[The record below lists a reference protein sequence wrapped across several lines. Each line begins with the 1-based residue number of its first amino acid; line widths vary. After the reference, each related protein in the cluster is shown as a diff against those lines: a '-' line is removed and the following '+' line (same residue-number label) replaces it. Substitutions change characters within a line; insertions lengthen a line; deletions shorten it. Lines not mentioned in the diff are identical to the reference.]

1 MPRIPPVPHNITN
14 LISQAQAIRDA
25 IAIAMENDP
34 AVFITGES
42 VTDPR
47 GTFGT
52 TIDLVERFGKERVFD
67 APLSENCVTGMCI
80 GAALSG
86 MRPVLV
92 FSRIEFVMLAMDQIV
107 NNASRWQSI
116 FGCSVNLPLVIRII
130 FGRGYGI
137 DPNHS
142 RDFQSILAQIPGITT
157 VMTTT
162 AYDAKGL
169 MLSAIKD
176 NSPVM
181 FLEHRYLHDS
191 IDDVPDRAYTL
202 PLRKA
207 DRVIEGR
214 DITVAA
220 FSYSVLSAKKAAQVL
235 NNFGISVEVINMR
248 CTNPMD
254 IVTLSESVKKTGRLI
269 VADTNIAHHG
279 IAAMLVSKVLDEAFY
294 YLVKPPL
301 ILDACEENTDLL
313 LGTQTTTEAISI
325 AKAAVALANKE
336 SQQNINMSAILHS
349 ITNSMD
355 AELE

>member
-1 MPRIPPVPHNITN
+1 MPLNTS

-25 IAIAMENDP
+25 IAAAMERDP
-34 AVFITGES
+34 SVFVTGEG

-52 TIDLVERFGKERVFD
+52 TIDLVERYGKERVFD
-67 APLSENCVTGMCI
+67 APLSENCITGMCI

-92 FSRIEFVMLAMDQIV
+92 FSRIEFVMLAMDQLV
-107 NNASRWQSI
+107 NNAGRWQTI
-116 FGCSVNLPLVIRII
+116 FGRSIQMPLVVRII

-142 RDFQSILAQIPGITT
+142 RDFQSILAQIPGIKT

-169 MLSAIKD
+169 MLSAIQD
-176 NSPVM
+176 DGPVI

-191 IDDVPDRAYTL
+191 IDDVPDDIYTL
-202 PLRKA
+202 PLCKA
-207 DRVIEGR
+207 ECVIDGR

-220 FSYSVLSAKKAAQVL
+220 FSYSVLSAKKAANALDQH
-235 NNFGISVEVINMR
+235 GISLEVINMR
-248 CTNPMD
+248 SVNPLD
-254 IVTLSESVKKTGRLI
+254 VSTLSKSIKKTGRLM
-269 VADTNIAHHG
+269 VADTNISQHG
-279 IAAMLVSKVLDEAFY
+279 IAAMVISKVLNEAFY
-294 YLVKPPL
+294 YMVTPPVML
-301 ILDACEENTDLL
+301 QACEDNTDLL

-325 AKAAVALANKE
+325 AKAAVALASKE
-336 SQQNINMSAILHS
+336 SQRNIDMTAIVDS
-349 ITNSMD
+349 ITHSLD
-355 AELE
+355 AELT